1 MTLRTLW
8 ISFVLLF
15 ACLGQASAQT
25 PRHKYPE
32 VYTMSPMGVNI
43 QTGAYHYS
51 KQDFAI
57 GSLKF
62 VRTWKGGESDGPKY
76 PDPFGFGG
84 WSHNFTFWVASR
96 EEPPSGYFFDVYSD
110 VPKTRFA
117 RVSIPPFVVT
127 GSPEA
132 QGTTLTEHSPGNYTF
147 ENRNGDV
154 YTFVNSQATQVD
166 YADGT
171 RLLMSYSGK
180 LLRTIISSR
189 GDAIVLDYVNGRMTA
204 ACGYNRAV
212 HYVTTSTTCSSGTPE
227 VKVQYGYSSVNGTW
241 ALSSVTDASNNI
253 STMQYAF
260 PTGNSGAIYLACVTL
275 PNSSTC
281 PVTNYYEDSIYID
294 RVSRQVTATGE
305 TWSYSYSYLWD
316 SDYEWGGRPGQV
328 TMSSRT
334 MTDPGG
340 HAAWF
345 SYADGLLVEAHLREG
360 ARAYEWDGTEAK
372 AFTSALGNKVI
383 LGRDPRQNVLTMT
396 RKAVPGSGDADIV
409 TTNTYAEAGHT
420 CVSTPIKRCN
430 KPVYTVDERG
440 GQTDYTHDS
449 AHGGMLTETGPA
461 VNGVRPQTRNSYAQR
476 YAWIKNSGGGYS
488 PAETPI
494 WLLVQKSSCKTGAAS
509 GAGCAVAGDE
519 VKTTYDYGP
528 DSGPNT
534 LLLRGQV
541 NDAGGIAARTCFTY
555 DALGRKISETKPR
568 AGLTVCP

>member
-1 MTLRTLW
+1 MRALW
-8 ISFVLLF
+8 TWLVLLF
-15 ACLGQASAQT
+15 ALLGQASAQT
-25 PRHKYPE
+25 QRHKYPE

-62 VRTWKGGESDGPKY
+62 VRTWKGQEFREGLTAS
-76 PDPFGFGG
+76 DPFGFGH
-84 WSHNFTFWVASR
+84 WSHNFTFSIAPR
-96 EEPPSGYFFDVYSD
+96 EEPPSGYFLDVYSD
-110 VPKTRFA
+110 GPMARFA
-117 RVSIPPFVVT
+117 RVSTSPFVIP

-132 QGTTLTEHSPGNYTF
+132 QGTTLTQHSWGNYTF

-154 YTFVNSQATQVD
+154 YTFTNSQATQVD

-171 RLLMSYSGK
+171 RLVMSYSGT

-189 GDAIVLDYVNGRMTA
+189 GDAIVLDYVGGRLTT
-204 ACGYNRAV
+204 ACGYNRAN
-212 HYVTTSTTCSSGTPE
+212 HYVTLTSTCSSGTPE
-227 VKVQYGYSSVNGTW
+227 VKVHYGYSSVNGTW
-241 ALSSVTDASNNI
+241 VLSSITDASNNV

-260 PTGNSGAIYLACVTL
+260 PSGNSGVVYLGCVTL

-281 PVTNYYEDSIYID
+281 PVTSYYEDTIYMD

-305 TWSYSYSYLWD
+305 TWSYSYSYRWD
-316 SDYEWGGRPGQV
+316 SDYEYGGRPGEV
-328 TMSSRT
+328 VMSSRT

-340 HAAWF
+340 RASWF
-345 SYADGLLVEAHLREG
+345 SYADGLLKEADLREG
-360 ARAYEWDGTEAK
+360 AQAYEWDGVEAK
-372 AFTSALGNKVI
+372 SFTSAGGNRIV
-383 LGRDPRQNVLTMT
+383 LARDARQNVLSMT

-409 TTNTYAEAGHT
+409 TSSTYSEIGPN
-420 CVSTPIKRCN
+420 CISTPIKTCN
-430 KPVYTVDERG
+430 KPLSTTDERG

-449 AHGGMLTETGPA
+449 AHGGVLTETGPA
-461 VNGVRPQTRNSYAQR
+461 VNGVRPQARYTYVQR
-476 YAWIKNSGGGYS
+476 YAWIRNSGGGYTQ
-488 PAETPI
+488 AETPI
-494 WLLVQKSSCKTGAAS
+494 WLLARKSICKTGAAS

-519 VKTTYDYGP
+519 VLTTYDYGP

-541 NDAGGIAARTCFTY
+541 EDAGGVAARTCFTY

-568 AGLTVCP
+568 AGLAVCA

>member
-1 MTLRTLW
+1 MRTLW
-8 ISFVLLF
+8 ISFTLLF
-15 ACLGQASAQT
+15 TCLGQASAQT

-62 VRTWKGGESDGPKY
+62 VRTWKGGESDGPQY

-84 WSHNFTFWVASR
+84 WSHNFTFWVAPR
-96 EEPPSGYFFDVYSD
+96 EELPSGYFFDVYSD

-117 RVSIPPFVVT
+117 RINISPFVVP

-132 QGTTLTEHSPGNYTF
+132 QGTTLTEHSLGNYTF

-154 YTFVNSQATQVD
+154 YTFTNFQATQVD

-189 GDAIVLDYVNGRMTA
+189 GDAIVLDYVNGRLAA

-241 ALSSVTDASNNI
+241 ALSSVTDASNNT

-260 PTGNSGAIYLACVTL
+260 PTGNSGVVYLACVTL
-275 PNSSTC
+275 PNSWTC
-281 PVTNYYEDSIYID
+281 PVTSYYEDAIYID

-305 TWSYSYSYLWD
+305 TWNYSYSYLWD
-316 SDYEWGGRPGQV
+316 SDFEWGGRPGQI

-360 ARAYEWDGTEAK
+360 PRAYEWDGVEAK

-409 TTNTYAEAGHT
+409 TTNTYPEAGQA

-430 KPVYTVDERG
+430 KPISTVDERG
-440 GQTDYTHDS
+440 GQTDYTYDS
-449 AHGGMLTETGPA
+449 AHGGVLTETGPA
-461 VNGVRPQTRNSYAQR
+461 VNGVRPQMRSTYAQR

-488 PAETPI
+488 QAETPI
-494 WLLVQKSSCKTGAAS
+494 WILVQKSSCKTGAAS
-509 GAGCAVAGDE
+509 GAGCSVSGDE

-541 NDAGGIAARTCFTY
+541 EDAGGIAARTCFTY

>member
-1 MTLRTLW
+1 MRSLW

-62 VRTWKGGESDGPKY
+62 VRSWKGQAFRDGLPSA
-76 PDPFGFGG
+76 DPFGFGY
-84 WSHNFTFWVASR
+84 WTHNFTFTV
-96 EEPPSGYFFDVYSD
+96 SGHQESNGFFYDVYTD
-110 VPKTRFA
+110 GPMARFSETA
-117 RVSIPPFVVT
+117 SGPWMVYNN
-127 GSPEA
+127 EA
-132 QGTTLTEHSPGNYTF
+132 SGTTLTRQSPGNYTF
-147 ENRNGDV
+147 VNRSGDV
-154 YTFVNSQATQVD
+154 YTFSNSQATQID

-171 RLLMSYSGK
+171 RLLMSYSGH

-189 GDAIVLDYVNGRMTA
+189 GDAIVLDYVNGRLAT

-260 PTGNSGAIYLACVTL
+260 PTGNTGAVYLACVTL

-281 PVTNYYEDSIYID
+281 PVTSYYEDTIYID

-305 TWSYSYSYLWD
+305 TWLYSYSYSWD
-316 SDYEWGGRPGQV
+316 SDYEYGGFPGQIV
-328 TMSSRT
+328 LSSRT

-340 HAAWF
+340 HGAWF
-345 SYADGLLVEAHLREG
+345 SYENGLLKEANLREG
-360 ARAYEWDGTEAK
+360 AQSYEWEGVEPK
-372 AFTSALGNKVI
+372 SFTSPGGNKVE
-383 LGRDPRQNVLTMT
+383 LVRDPRQNVRSMT

-409 TTNTYAEAGHT
+409 TTTVYPEVGF
-420 CVSTPIKRCN
+420 CWSTPAKVCN
-430 KPVYTVDERG
+430 KPQYTVDERG
-440 GQTDYTHDS
+440 NQTDYTHDS

-461 VNGVRPQTRNSYAQR
+461 VNGVRPQTRYTYAQR

-488 PAETPI
+488 QAETPI

-541 NDAGGIAARTCFTY
+541 DDAGGIAARTCFTY